1 VKDLSTLIRLHK
13 QELDERRVALRVLED
28 ARSRLLARQR
38 CLEEEFAAE
47 RKKAAA
53 SIEVRYALPAYTQAV
68 ATRRGE
74 ITRAKAELAKEIDRA
89 RAAVAEA
96 FQRFKRYE
104 ITQTRWS
111 LRAAAEERNREQ
123 KGLDDIAIDM
133 FRRSQRT

>member
-1 VKDLSTLIRLHK
+1 VKDISTLVRLNK

-28 ARSRLLARQR
+28 ARGRLLVRQR

-47 RKKAAA
+47 RKKAAI

-68 ATRRGE
+68 ATRREE
-74 ITRAKAELAKEIDRA
+74 ITRAKAELAKEIDGA

-96 FQRFKRYE
+96 FQRFKRCE

-111 LRAAAEERNREQ
+111 LNEEAEERGREQ
-123 KGLDDIAIDM
+123 KGLDDIAIGM
-133 FRRSQRT
+133 FRRSQET